1 VRKGA
6 REACF
11 VTAFEEEGQHTRF
24 RKMEAA
30 ETECADTDQWVLFDL
45 P

>member
-1 VRKGA
+1 
-6 REACF
+6 

-24 RKMEAA
+24 RKAEAA
-30 ETECADTDQWVLFDL
+30 EGAHADPWALFDL